1 MSSVERELIEKISRL
16 DEAQQRRVLEYVES
30 IETVPEKKHYTAREL
45 MKLPAEERQRL
56 IAEAFEL
63 AKDEDFEIFE
73 ANAEDDWDDYT

>member
-16 DEAQQRRVLEYVES
+16 DEAKQRQVLQYVES
-30 IETVPEKKHYTAREL
+30 IEAPPKKKHYTAREL
-45 MKLPAEERQRL
+45 MKLPREERERL
-56 IAEAFEL
+56 MAEAFEL

>member
-1 MSSVERELIEKISRL
+1 MKRSSGGF
-16 DEAQQRRVLEYVES
+16 EYVES